1 MPTLFKA
8 HKYAAVVA
16 VGVGLLYGMPNVFFM
31 LSLGAD
37 YRGIPLLQTPNED
50 SYRAR
55 IQEIIDGHG
64 ALGSPFVFE
73 YKDELPLSP
82 PTGEWL
88 YALPSIIFG
97 ISPAVTLIA
106 SKFILPTILFL
117 LIYALIFRLTG
128 DTEWRGK
135 LTAIGGGL
143 LIVLGYDLV
152 DYRTVLKYLM
162 GAESPVAFLLWARP
176 VNPILGAIFLF
187 SFLLFV
193 WAITENTKRR
203 KSAVVGAA
211 AFLALMF
218 GSYFFSWG
226 IALSALAALIL
237 LLLLRGEYKTA
248 GVLALIVP
256 LGVLLSS
263 PYWFFS
269 WRAAQSPWYEESVLR
284 SGLFLT
290 HYPILN
296 KLLLV
301 ALLFFALALLCDFLL
316 KKKKGIV
323 FAWEPWHS
331 FSLAFLLGGVWAY
344 SQQLF
349 TGRTIW
355 PYHFV
360 QYTIPL
366 VCVTVVLILH
376 HIIRAYS
383 TLLWAISIGAA
394 MTASL
399 VFGVYTQVGTYAKV
413 KPYYIRLQTH
423 ALLFS
428 WLNRQKRDC
437 VVLVNETSEEMAHL
451 NTLIPAFT
459 HCNRY
464 ASSELVSLAPPDR
477 NINQYLALLR
487 LRGVSGE
494 DIEDYLRERR
504 SEAVGYMYSNWQG
517 LFGVKDFPDFR
528 DELLTERL
536 REFPALY
543 RAFLTHDF
551 RAELQKYKLD
561 YILSDAPLPERIAAQ
576 FPELRSVFKSGGNI
590 IYSFGYSAATKP

>member
-1 MPTLFKA
+1 
-8 HKYAAVVA
+8 
-16 VGVGLLYGMPNVFFM
+16 
-31 LSLGAD
+31 
-37 YRGIPLLQTPNED
+37 
-50 SYRAR
+50 
-55 IQEIIDGHG
+55 
-64 ALGSPFVFE
+64 
-73 YKDELPLSP
+73 
-82 PTGEWL
+82 
-88 YALPSIIFG
+88 
-97 ISPAVTLIA
+97 
-106 SKFILPTILFL
+106 
-117 LIYALIFRLTG
+117 
-128 DTEWRGK
+128 
-135 LTAIGGGL
+135 
-143 LIVLGYDLV
+143 
-152 DYRTVLKYLM
+152 
-162 GAESPVAFLLWARP
+162 
-176 VNPILGAIFLF
+176 
-187 SFLLFV
+187 
-193 WAITENTKRR
+193 
-203 KSAVVGAA
+203 
-211 AFLALMF
+211 
-218 GSYFFSWG
+218 
-226 IALSALAALIL
+226 
-237 LLLLRGEYKTA
+237 
-248 GVLALIVP
+248 
-256 LGVLLSS
+256 
-263 PYWFFS
+263 
-269 WRAAQSPWYEESVLR
+269 
-284 SGLFLT
+284 
-290 HYPILN
+290 
-296 KLLLV
+296 
-301 ALLFFALALLCDFLL
+301 
-316 KKKKGIV
+316 
-323 FAWEPWHS
+323 
-331 FSLAFLLGGVWAY
+331 
-344 SQQLF
+344 
-349 TGRTIW
+349 
-355 PYHFV
+355 
-360 QYTIPL
+360 
-366 VCVTVVLILH
+366 
-376 HIIRAYS
+376 
-383 TLLWAISIGAA
+383 